1 MQTGVTIFVHLK
13 PWANEEHGRAR
24 CAKKASRDCSEKQ
37 KCAIEQRRGFSA
49 DLHVNPARDDEE
61 RADQHH
67 ETDIIAAL
75 MQDSFRLPDSEEII
89 GGRDGREKKGNEM
102 IVAFPMMFQDE
113 REKCD
118 AKQKQPER
126 QHD

>member
-1 MQTGVTIFVHLK
+1 M
-13 PWANEEHGRAR
+13 
-24 CAKKASRDCSEKQ
+24 
-37 KCAIEQRRGFSA
+37 
-49 DLHVNPARDDEE
+49 NPARDDEE

-75 MQDSFRLPDSEEII
+75 MQDLFRLPDSEEIDSEEII